1 VFGLS
6 LTESE
11 KQANVVEAYEKNIIT
26 RTEYQFELVL
36 RKFLSELN
44 SI

>member
-1 VFGLS
+1 MFGLS

-26 RTEYQFELVL
+26 RTEVNYLFNLV
-36 RKFLSELN
+36 
-44 SI
+44 SIRVGPS